1 MLDKSDT
8 LCYPIWFEKGEI
20 KMPYSTTHK
29 PKILRTQL
37 TDEMHSRFK
46 MLAAE
51 LRMTMAELMESMI
64 ADRIREW
71 ERSKNGN

>member
-1 MLDKSDT
+1 
-8 LCYPIWFEKGEI
+8 
-20 KMPYSTTHK
+20 MPYSTTHK

-51 LRMTMAELMESMI
+51 MRMTMAELMEMMI

-71 ERSKNGN
+71 ERNK